1 MEKRL
6 EVDIQLI
13 VHATEDLE
21 KILATF
27 KETFDIDR
35 EDFDMQ
41 NLTGHFENPII
52 MLHAKIKKKK
62 AQFFVKK
69 LVASIPK
76 EQINTIIEDLEN
88 RYDDSTL
95 YLRIGKQS
103 LVKGEIVLS
112 DREPVKIKIFT
123 PIYKQADIED
133 TFTRLLTQGTI

>member
-21 KILATF
+21 RIFSTF

-35 EDFDMQ
+35 EDFDRQ
-41 NLTGHFENPII
+41 DLTGHFENPIV

-69 LVASIPK
+69 LVASIPR
-76 EQINTIIEDLEN
+76 EQIDTIIEDLEN
-88 RYDDSTL
+88 RYEDSTL

-103 LVKGEIVLS
+103 LVKGDIVLS
-112 DREPVKIKIFT
+112 DKEPVKIKIFT

-133 TFTRLLTQGTI
+133 TFTRLLAQGTI